1 MMTKKLITAVLAGSL
16 VIGGFSTSAF
26 ATYYPHPVPVHV
38 PGHAAPVVPWLIFGC
53 AGGIILAAMVANA
66 RDNRELTTEE
76 AWSCGTLFLLSQ
88 PKVNRVSR
96 KG

>member
-26 ATYYPHPVPVHV
+26 ANPPLPVPVHV
-38 PGHAAPVVPWLIFGC
+38 PGHGAPVVPWLIIGC
-53 AGGIILAAMVANA
+53 AGGIILAAMAANA

-88 PKVNRVSR
+88 PKVNRVIR